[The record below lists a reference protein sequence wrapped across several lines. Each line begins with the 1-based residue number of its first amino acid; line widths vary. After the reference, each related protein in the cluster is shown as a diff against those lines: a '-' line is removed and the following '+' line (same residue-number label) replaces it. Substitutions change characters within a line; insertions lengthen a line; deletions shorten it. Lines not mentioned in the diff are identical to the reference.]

1 MSIEGS
7 DAKLWLKM
15 KALRKNDLFSDLDDS
30 KLGFLIGYAETKLLS
45 EGEFL
50 YHRGEE
56 ANDTFCIVIFGKMN
70 IIGPNK
76 QLLAELKAG
85 EVLGEIGII
94 GIYNKRTADAV
105 AAEATSI
112 LEWTFSDI
120 NDKAPYLLPK
130 LKQAAL
136 KKLSLSR
143 GAKK

>member
-1 MSIEGS
+1 MEGH

-15 KALRKNDLFSDLDDS
+15 KALRRNDLFSDLDDG
-30 KLGFLIGYAETKLLS
+30 KLGFLIGYAETKLLP

-50 YHRGEE
+50 YHKGEE
-56 ANDTFCIVIFGKMN
+56 ANDTFCIIIFGKMN
-70 IIGPNK
+70 IIGPFGEI
-76 QLLAELKAG
+76 LAELKAG

-94 GIYNKRTADAV
+94 GLYNKRTADVV

-120 NDKAPYLLPK
+120 NEKAPYLLPK
-130 LKQAAL
+130 LQQAAL

-143 GAKK
+143 SAKKS